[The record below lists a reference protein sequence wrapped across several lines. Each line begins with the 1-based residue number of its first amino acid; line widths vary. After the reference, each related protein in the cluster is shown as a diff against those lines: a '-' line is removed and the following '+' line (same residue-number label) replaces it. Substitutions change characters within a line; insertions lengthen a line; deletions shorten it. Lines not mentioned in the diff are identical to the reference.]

1 MSVSIVS
8 ARSTASTDHAASVAL
23 PAAEADAR
31 AKSRSMASKTLD
43 VAELVVSLM
52 SEETEDGSSGEKILG
67 KGSGIGIAS
76 PTTHRRRATMAPSKK
91 GAKTQSQV
99 VHHDEDDLIQ
109 VRDRDEARRV
119 GDDDAIDADGPDG
132 TRSSRLG

>member
-1 MSVSIVS
+1 
-8 ARSTASTDHAASVAL
+8 
-23 PAAEADAR
+23 
-31 AKSRSMASKTLD
+31 
-43 VAELVVSLM
+43 
-52 SEETEDGSSGEKILG
+52 
-67 KGSGIGIAS
+67 
-76 PTTHRRRATMAPSKK
+76 MAPSKK

-109 VRDRDEARRV
+109 VRDRDGAESV